1 MPTEVTQLPH
11 FRTLITG
18 HTYVIADFYASWCP
32 PCKTIAPI
40 YNRLSSSYAVPG
52 KFAFIKVNVDEAR
65 EIAAEHGIQA
75 MPTFLLFKNCKKVE
89 EIRGADPRALRS
101 VIERVAEEIKNSKEE
116 KKTEEKTKDGEPAR
130 KKSGGGE
137 GLSML
142 ERLMQKKK

>member
-1 MPTEVTQLPH
+1 MLTEVTQPLH
-11 FRTLITG
+11 FYTLLTG

-40 YNRLSSSYAVPG
+40 YNRLSSSYAIPG

-65 EIAAEHGIQA
+65 EIATEYGIQA
-75 MPTFLLFKNCKKVE
+75 MPTFLLFKKGKKIE
-89 EIRGADPRALRS
+89 EIRGADPRALKS
-101 VIERVAEEIKNSKEE
+101 VIERVAGEVNSAEGEKTMEDSTKDAE
-116 KKTEEKTKDGEPAR
+116 PVRKKTG
-130 KKSGGGE
+130 SGE